1 MRTMITGFSGW
12 MKMQDTRNEAMKVT
26 DTAITVVGTLL
37 VAVTWA
43 LFHS

>member
-1 MRTMITGFSGW
+1 MRMMLAGFAGW
-12 MKMQDTRNEAMKVT
+12 ARMGKTANETVRVA

-43 LFHS
+43 VLR